1 MRGKWAVLGL
11 AVALVAAIAMGQAPV
26 RTNVDAS
33 TMYCSGLVTSE
44 AVPNDSYIISGEQS
58 DPTFVFKMNDL
69 VYFNR
74 GSGQGTK
81 VGDEFLVVRP
91 VSDPTKQDWFH
102 SQSELVRAMGQAWA
116 DIGRIRVLHVDA
128 KVATA
133 QIVSECGYMQRGDLV
148 RPFTERPAP
157 SLKPNSN
164 MVDAFAPTTGK
175 TGMVVMTKDFG
186 QVAGNKAV
194 VYVNLGSSHG
204 LQVGSYIRIF
214 RRPGDHREVAYQTE
228 GMQDHVYGYGST
240 PVRYTWEGLP
250 REILGEGIVVRVS
263 NNTATVMIT
272 ATRHEIYVGDY
283 AEVE

>member
-1 MRGKWAVLGL
+1 
-11 AVALVAAIAMGQAPV
+11 
-26 RTNVDAS
+26 
-33 TMYCSGLVTSE
+33 MYCSGLVTTE
-44 AVPNDSYIISGEQS
+44 AIPSDSYIISGEQS
-58 DPTFVFKMNDL
+58 DPTFVFKVNDL
-69 VYFNR
+69 VYINR
-74 GSGQGTK
+74 GSGQGAK
-81 VGDEFLVVRP
+81 VGDEFLVVRAVGDP
-91 VSDPTKQDWFH
+91 VKQNWFH
-102 SQSELVRAMGQAWA
+102 SQSELMRAMGQPWA
-116 DIGRIRVLHVDA
+116 DIGRIRVVHVDA

-133 QIVSECGYMQRGDLV
+133 QVVSECGYMQRGDLV
-148 RPFTERPAP
+148 RPFAERPAP

-164 MVDAFAPTTGK
+164 IVDAFSPATGK
-175 TGMVVMTKDFG
+175 TGMIVMTKDFG

-194 VYVNLGSSHG
+194 VYVNLGSSQG
-204 LQVGSYIRIF
+204 LHVGSFIRVF
-214 RRPGDHREVAYQTE
+214 RRQGDHREVAYQTA